1 MLKSQSACLMAVE
14 QQIRDT
20 ITVEL
25 MRMKVDELLVSKPE
39 VTPEILENMQRLKLT
54 TKMYEEFWA
63 RVTPE

>member
-1 MLKSQSACLMAVE
+1 MAVE
-14 QQIRDT
+14 QQIRET

-25 MRMKVDELLVSKPE
+25 MRVKVDELLVSKPD
-39 VTPEILENMQRLKLT
+39 VTPEILENMQRLRLT